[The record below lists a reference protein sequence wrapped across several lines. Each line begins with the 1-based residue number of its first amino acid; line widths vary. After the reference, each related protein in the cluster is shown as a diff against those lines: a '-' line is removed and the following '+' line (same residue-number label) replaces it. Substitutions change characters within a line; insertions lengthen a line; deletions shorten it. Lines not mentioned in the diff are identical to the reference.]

1 MGDIFSPARLAGLVT
16 SVSPGVATLTLP
28 HAAAPPAVYAGEDN
42 LRGNVGEFVVVN
54 ARGVAL
60 LGRIMRVELN
70 PRDVQ
75 RADWRPGSDTPDT
88 PLGHVQLMATVSR
101 RGGLIPGLEVQ
112 PRIGDSV
119 YSASPEILAQAIE
132 GLGRGIELGTLA
144 QLDRLRVRINPT
156 DLLGRHLAILG
167 STGGGKSWTLARVV
181 EEVSTGGGRL
191 ILLDATG
198 EYAPLSVNTT
208 HLTAR
213 NDQHGAAF
221 TLPVHSMSD
230 TDRTLFFNPSS
241 GVQLPKLRAAIMSL
255 RLAHALG
262 PQHKLLDENGN
273 IRKDRTE
280 RAPIAHA
287 ERANA
292 ATIDNPRA
300 PFNLGRLAFQIGYE
314 CVWLPRGNETNYGNY
329 NHNDLG
335 YCQPLINRITEIC
348 STTPVFNFV
357 SPSSV
362 SSSLVDSIDKW
373 LNNNNRGI
381 LRIDLSDIP
390 QSHYLREI
398 TVNTLSNRLMER
410 ARAGAFLERPLIV
423 AVDEAHQFLGRTLGD
438 DLSRVQP
445 EAFEIIA
452 KEGRKYGLTSII
464 ATQRPGD
471 IPSGV
476 LSQMGCMLV
485 HRLTERRD
493 QEHVANASSDLDRES
508 ARLLPTLTP
517 GECLLVGGVLPVPFP
532 VRMHPPAQPPRSR
545 GPNFNIWNNYDSPEV
560 EDSPGSNP
568 EVEPIQVG
576 PEF

>member
-1 MGDIFSPARLAGLVT
+1 MGDMFSPARLAGLVT
-16 SVSPGVATLTLP
+16 SVAPGVVALTLP
-28 HAAAPPAVYAGEDN
+28 HAAEPPAAYAGEDN

-60 LGRIMRVELN
+60 LGRIIRVELN

-75 RADWRPGSDTPDT
+75 RADWRPGADTPDT
-88 PLGHVQLMATVSR
+88 PLGHVQLMATVNR
-101 RGGLIPGLEVQ
+101 RGGLTPGLEMQ

-119 YSASPEILAQAIE
+119 YSASPEILAGAIE

-144 QLDRLRVRINPT
+144 QLDRLKVRINPA

-167 STGGGKSWTLARVV
+167 STGGGKSWTMAHVV
-181 EEVSTGGGRL
+181 EEVCARGGRI

-198 EYAPLSVNTT
+198 EYATLSANTT

-213 NDQHGAAF
+213 VDEHGTGFA
-221 TLPVHSMSD
+221 LPVHSMSD

-241 GVQLPKLRAAIMSL
+241 GVQLPKLRAAITSL

-262 PQHKLLDENGN
+262 PGHELLDGAGN
-273 IRKDRTE
+273 IRKDNAE
-280 RAPIAHA
+280 RAPLARA

-292 ATIDNPRA
+292 TTIGDPRA
-300 PFNLGRLAFQIGYE
+300 PFNLGSLAFQIGYE
-314 CVWLPRGNETNYGNY
+314 CVWTPRGNETRYGNF
-329 NHNDLG
+329 NNNDLG

-348 STTPVFNFV
+348 STQAVFEFV
-357 SPSSV
+357 SPSDSSV
-362 SSSLVDSIDKW
+362 SLLKSIDEW
-373 LNNNNRGI
+373 LDGTETGI

-410 ARAGAFLERPLIV
+410 ARGGAFLDRPLV
-423 AVDEAHQFLGRTLGD
+423 VGVDEAHQFIGRTLGD
-438 DLSRVQP
+438 DLNRAQP

-452 KEGRKYGLTSII
+452 KEGRKYGLTTII

-532 VRMHPPAQPPRSR
+532 VRIHPPAQPPRSR
-545 GPNFNIWNNYDSPEV
+545 GPNFSAWTARE
-560 EDSPGSNP
+560 GSAA
-568 EVEPIQVG
+568 VSS
-576 PEF
+576 FADHSA